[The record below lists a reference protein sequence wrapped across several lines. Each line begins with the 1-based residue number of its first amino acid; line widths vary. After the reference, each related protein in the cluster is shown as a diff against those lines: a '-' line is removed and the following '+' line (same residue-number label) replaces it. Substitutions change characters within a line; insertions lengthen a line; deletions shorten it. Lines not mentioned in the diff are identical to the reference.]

1 MGKSSTTMKKRLI
14 EISGIILLGL
24 SIILFFSLVSYNPND
39 PSWWNKP
46 LYRGTATN
54 LFGITGANIS
64 ETFFQFVGLSSFLI
78 PFILGMAGWNLL
90 RKERVGKN
98 LSVAL
103 GFVILMLS
111 LSTFLTLLF
120 GNVSFRGIPI
130 KTGGYLGEKVRSLL
144 LPYLNWVG
152 SAIITLLAIFL
163 GIVITTQ
170 FSVSKALFILSGVL
184 SSLLQKIKL
193 HAIRYKETRK
203 KAKMRKEI
211 IKKHALT
218 VHKEKKAVQPPSL
231 KEKRPEVALPKKPV
245 PRKIV
250 PSQPALDFGE
260 KGQHTFP
267 PLSYL
272 NLSTEPDKVEEKE
285 LMEKATIL
293 TNKLKEFDVH
303 GTVVQIHPGPIV
315 TTFEFRPEAGI
326 KYAKITSLVDDL
338 CLGLEAE
345 CIRIDR
351 MTGKS
356 TVGIEVPNRIKE
368 IIYARNLI
376 GSEKFQ
382 KAKSKL
388 TLALGKTIS
397 GDVYIADL
405 EKMPHLLIAGATG
418 TGKSVALNSMISS
431 ILYRATPEEV
441 KFIFIDTKML
451 ELGIYRDIPHLLVP
465 VVTDPKAASIALK
478 WATKEMEYRYKLFAK
493 VNART
498 IEQFNQKVNVEE
510 WRKLLETEVSQ
521 EKAWKPLPYIVVVI
535 DELADLMVVSSID
548 VEESIMRLAQ
558 MARAVGIHLLIATQR
573 PSVDVITGIIKAN
586 LPARIAF
593 RVSQKVDSRTIIDQN
608 GAEQLLGMGDMLLLL
623 PSTSRLIRLH
633 GALITEPESKKISDF
648 LRKQGRPIYNREVLK
663 EEEQLPGEKNGF
675 ISAKDPLYKE
685 AVRLIVSEGQASISH
700 LQRRLRLGYAR
711 AARIIDMMEDEGIV
725 GPADG
730 SKPRD
735 VFVGIE
741 YLDSLK
747 KMHE

>member
-1 MGKSSTTMKKRLI
+1 MKRRFK
-14 EISGIILLGL
+14 EFSGIMLLIL
-24 SIILFFSLVSYNPND
+24 SIIFFFSLISYNPND

-54 LFGITGANIS
+54 WFGITGANIS
-64 ETFFQFVGLSSFLI
+64 ETFYQFFGLSSYLI
-78 PFILGMAGWNLL
+78 PFILGMAGWNLI
-90 RKERVGKN
+90 RKERAGKN
-98 LSVAL
+98 ISVAL

-111 LSTFLTLLF
+111 LSAFLTLLF

-130 KTGGYLGEKVRSLL
+130 KTGGFLGEKIRSLL
-144 LPYLNWVG
+144 LPYLNWIG
-152 SAIITLLAIFL
+152 SAIVTLLAIFL

-170 FSVSKALFILSGVL
+170 FSVAKAL
-184 SSLLQKIKL
+184 SLLSRVSSAIFQKLKL
-193 HAIRYKETRK
+193 YLIRYKETRK

-211 IKKHALT
+211 IKKHAQA
-218 VHKEKKAVQPPSL
+218 VPKEKKAVKPLPL
-231 KEKRPEVALPKKPV
+231 KVKRPEVALPTEEV
-245 PRKIV
+245 PRKSA
-250 PSQPALDFGE
+250 PSQPTLDFGKE
-260 KGQHTFP
+260 GKYTFP

-272 NLSTEPDKVEEKE
+272 NLSPEADKIEEKE
-285 LMEKATIL
+285 LMDKATIL
-293 TNKLKEFDVH
+293 TKKLEEFDVH
-303 GTVVQIHPGPIV
+303 GTVAQIHPGPIV
-315 TTFEFRPEAGI
+315 TTFEYRPEAGI

-356 TVGIEVPNRIKE
+356 TVGIEVPNSIKE
-368 IIYARNLI
+368 VIHARNLI

-397 GDVYIADL
+397 GEVYIADL

-418 TGKSVALNSMISS
+418 TGKSVALNAMITS
-431 ILYRATPEEV
+431 ILYKATPEEV

-478 WATKEMEYRYKLFAK
+478 WATKEMESRYKLFAK

-498 IEQFNQKVNVEE
+498 IEQFNQKVNMEE
-510 WRKLLETEVSQ
+510 WRKLLEAEVSE
-521 EKAWKPLPYIVVVI
+521 EKVWKPLPYIVIVI

-633 GALITEPESKKISDF
+633 GALITEPESRKISDF
-648 LRKQGRPIYNREVLK
+648 MRKQGRPVYNREVLR
-663 EEEQLPGEKNGF
+663 EEDQFPGEKNGLLS
-675 ISAKDPLYKE
+675 IKDPLYE
-685 AVRLIVSEGQASISH
+685 DAVRLIVSEGQASISH

-725 GPADG
+725 GAADG

-735 VFVGIE
+735 VLVGLD

>member
-1 MGKSSTTMKKRLI
+1 MKKRSK
-14 EISGIILLGL
+14 EILGILFIGL
-24 SIILFFSLVSYNPND
+24 AIILFLSLVSYNPND
-39 PSWWNKP
+39 PSWWGSTVYK
-46 LYRGTATN
+46 GTATN
-54 LFGITGANIS
+54 WIGITGANIS
-64 ETFFQFVGLSSFLI
+64 ESFYQFFGFSSFLI
-78 PFILGMAGWNLL
+78 PLILGMAGWDLL
-90 RKERVGKN
+90 RKERIGKN
-98 LSVAL
+98 VSVAL

-120 GNVSFRGIPI
+120 GEVSFRGKSIEA
-130 KTGGYLGEKVRSLL
+130 GGFLGVKVRSLL
-144 LPYLNWVG
+144 LPYLNWIG
-152 SAIITLLAIFL
+152 SAIVMLLAIFL

-170 FSVSKALFILSGVL
+170 FSVAKAL
-184 SSLLQKIKL
+184 SLLSHALTSMLQKMKL
-193 HAIRYKETRK
+193 HIVRQKEARR

-211 IKKHALT
+211 IKKHALS
-218 VHKEKKAVQPPSL
+218 VQE
-231 KEKRPEVALPKKPV
+231 EKRSAKSPTRKEHPPEVALPKKEV
-245 PRKIV
+245 PRKTTLT
-250 PSQPALDFGE
+250 QTALDFAEEG
-260 KGQHTFP
+260 KYTFP
-267 PLSYL
+267 PLSFL
-272 NLSTEPDKVEEKE
+272 NLSTEPDKIEEKE

-326 KYAKITSLVDDL
+326 KYSKITSLVDDL

-368 IIYARNLI
+368 VINARNLI
-376 GSEKFQ
+376 GSENFQ
-382 KAKSKL
+382 QAKSKL
-388 TLALGKTIS
+388 SLALGKSIS

-418 TGKSVALNSMISS
+418 TGKSVALNAMITS
-431 ILYRATPEEV
+431 ILYKATPEEV

-478 WATKEMEYRYKLFAK
+478 WATKEMENRYRLFAK
-493 VNART
+493 VNARA
-498 IEQFNQKVNVEE
+498 IEQFNQKVKKDE

-521 EKAWKPLPYIVVVI
+521 EKAWKPLPYIVIVI

-633 GALITEPESKKISDF
+633 GALITEPESRKISDF
-648 LRKQGRPIYNREVLK
+648 LRKQGKPIYNNDILK
-663 EEEQLPGEKNGF
+663 EEDQFTDEKSGL
-675 ISAKDPLYKE
+675 ISEKDPLYKE

-735 VFVGIE
+735 VLVGME

-747 KMHE
+747 KIYE